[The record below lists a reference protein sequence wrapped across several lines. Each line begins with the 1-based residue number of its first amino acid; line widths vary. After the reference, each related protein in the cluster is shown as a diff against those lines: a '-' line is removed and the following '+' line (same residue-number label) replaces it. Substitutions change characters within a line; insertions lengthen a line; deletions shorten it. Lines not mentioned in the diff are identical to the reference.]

1 MEHEHAASLTAR
13 VVKQVL
19 PDRAI
24 VTKDARVMMNT
35 ATSMFTLY
43 LTSFAHEASVKQKRG
58 TITLKDVLSALR
70 ETEFD
75 HFIEPIEQCLQGTKA
90 ADAAKR
96 ARKQA
101 TKTAAADDHPSAQD
115 AALETTVDG
124 EDNSAPVESD
134 VDMEEDGDVDAVQE
148 EEEEEE
154 EDQAGALTGEESV
167 DEDTAVAPDVE
178 KDAIDEES
186 DDDDDTERPVREED
200 DLPMDD
206 A

>member
-1 MEHEHAASLTAR
+1 MEQEHAASLTAR
-13 VVKQVL
+13 AVKQVL

-101 TKTAAADDHPSAQD
+101 MKDAVDASAAGAAVGDGAAVDDPTNVDMDAD
-115 AALETTVDG
+115 AAE
-124 EDNSAPVESD
+124 
-134 VDMEEDGDVDAVQE
+134 VQDDDDD
-148 EEEEEE
+148 
-154 EDQAGALTGEESV
+154 DQADALTGEESV
-167 DEDTAVAPDVE
+167 DEDTAAPGVE
-178 KDAIDEES
+178 RDAIDGDDS
-186 DDDDDTERPVREED
+186 DEDTERPEPEED
-200 DLPMDD
+200 DLPMDEVVD
-206 A
+206 GGEP